1 MTRAAAVKSVGV
13 SPAQCVGVAA
23 RVAAPLPLAT
33 RRLVQSLA
41 GRRLG
46 GFPRRLGQ
54 PGLQLRDP
62 LPGPLQLRPRLG
74 KLLAQRYHERGE
86 HFGGRRALLSGYTGT
101 LRLKIAE
108 RTGMVT
114 LACRHDPA
122 WSGIIT
128 GCG

>member
-46 GFPRRLGQ
+46 GFPRRLRQ
-54 PGLQLRDP
+54 PG
-62 LPGPLQLRPRLG
+62 LQLRPRLG